1 MIAGGAKKHLGNA
14 ASITVPSVIIGS
26 GHQIARLSD
35 VPCVV
40 IPCTSPVGDFAVE
53 VNIKQLG
60 NQTK

>member
-1 MIAGGAKKHLGNA
+1 
-14 ASITVPSVIIGS
+14 VPSVIIGS

-60 NQTK
+60 NQAK